1 MVNFLQMGLRGV
13 RRAIELVII
22 LLFVYMT
29 VSVIVQVIGRYV
41 FNFSI
46 ASAVETATFAQ
57 IWMVLLAA
65 GTAMRWGLH
74 VSVDI
79 LVAQL
84 PSKVVRAINVP
95 ITLVCLWFLWIIFDG
110 SFRLLEIGE
119 IQSSPVL
126 RIPMYYPYLA
136 IPVAAAYLALE
147 FVIVM
152 WTKTFGDPS
161 ALTKEHDERAAL

>member
-1 MVNFLQMGLRGV
+1 
-13 RRAIELVII
+13 
-22 LLFVYMT
+22 
-29 VSVIVQVIGRYV
+29 
-41 FNFSI
+41 
-46 ASAVETATFAQ
+46 
-57 IWMVLLAA
+57 
-65 GTAMRWGLH
+65 MRWGLH

-84 PSKVVRAINVP
+84 PSKVVRVINVP
-95 ITLVCLWFLWIIFDG
+95 ITFVCLWFLWIVFDG

-161 ALTKEHDERAAL
+161 AVSKEQEEQAAL

>member
-1 MVNFLQMGLRGV
+1 MNILHTGLKGL

-22 LLFVYMT
+22 LLFIYMT
-29 VSVIVQVIGRYV
+29 IAVIVQVIGRYV

-79 LVAQL
+79 LVTQL
-84 PSKVVRAINVP
+84 PRKVVRIINIP
-95 ITLVCLWFLWIIFDG
+95 ITLACLWFLWIVFDG
-110 SFRLLEIGE
+110 SFRLLEVGA

-126 RIPMYYPYLA
+126 GIPMFYPYLA
-136 IPVAAAYLALE
+136 MPVAAAYLALE
-147 FVIVM
+147 FTIVM
-152 WTKTFGDPS
+152 WKKTFGDPD
-161 ALTKEHDERAAL
+161 ALLKEHEEQAAL

>member
-1 MVNFLQMGLRGV
+1 MVNILHMGLKGL
-13 RRAIELVII
+13 RRVIELVII
-22 LLFVYMT
+22 LLFIYMT
-29 VSVIVQVIGRYV
+29 IAVIVQVIGRYV

-79 LVAQL
+79 LVTQL
-84 PSKVVRAINVP
+84 PSKVVRIINIP
-95 ITLVCLWFLWIIFDG
+95 ITLACLWFLWIVFDG
-110 SFRLLEIGE
+110 SFRLLEVGA

-126 RIPMYYPYLA
+126 GHTH
-136 IPVAAAYLALE
+136 V
-147 FVIVM
+147 
-152 WTKTFGDPS
+152 
-161 ALTKEHDERAAL
+161 LTPILRCRLRPPTSPWSS

>member
-1 MVNFLQMGLRGV
+1 MVNFLHTGLKGLR
-13 RRAIELVII
+13 RLIDLVII
-22 LLFVYMT
+22 LLFIYMT
-29 VSVIVQVIGRYV
+29 IAVLVQVIGRYV

-79 LVAQL
+79 LAAQL
-84 PSKVVRAINVP
+84 PSKLVRVINFP
-95 ITLVCLWFLWIIFDG
+95 ITFVCLWFLWIVFDG
-110 SFRLLEIGE
+110 SFRLLEVGD

-126 RIPMYYPYLA
+126 RIPMFYPYLA

-152 WTKTFGDPS
+152 WTKSFGDPS
-161 ALTKEHDERAAL
+161 ALTKEQEEQAAL